1 MRCRCCAVVQCEA
14 GHHISSPI
22 LCTVSM
28 HNIICEGHPRWLFRS
43 SALLK
48 TGSARV
54 LHPAPCQQ
62 VMRDHDGEVAL
73 LSSSH
78 AEVVRTQRYHMQLQ
92 RRALRRIMRS
102 AQAVK
107 DQVRVEGQR
116 VGWGS
121 VTAGV
126 GQALSHLGWA

>member
-1 MRCRCCAVVQCEA
+1 
-14 GHHISSPI
+14 
-22 LCTVSM
+22 
-28 HNIICEGHPRWLFRS
+28 
-43 SALLK
+43 
-48 TGSARV
+48 
-54 LHPAPCQQ
+54 
-62 VMRDHDGEVAL
+62 MRDHDGEVAL

-107 DQVRVEGQR
+107 DQVSLEGRR

-121 VTAGV
+121 VTVRMGRYSR
-126 GQALSHLGWA
+126 GGHRL